1 MAFDPKQYKL
11 DVASPIR
18 LYDTLSLEELRSVLK
33 YWSRLGN
40 QRAKRMMEREKGKGT
55 YSSALIEYRK
65 GGEFGSDSGKYLNK
79 ETIYSELSRIS
90 RVGGRLKA
98 RELDKEQREA
108 NKVLKKIKDNTN
120 GLPEGAISDE
130 DFRGGFAMYRDK
142 FGTTSDDIYA
152 KLKEV
157 VQQYTERDLYGVYDI
172 IVREVTKMEDERD
185 NSRLEPPESFGH
197 TDNLQEE

>member
-40 QRAKRMMEREKGKGT
+40 QRAKRMMEREKGKET

-79 ETIYSELSRIS
+79 ETIYNELNRIS

-98 RELDKEQREA
+98 KDIDKEQREA
-108 NKVLKKIKDNTN
+108 TRILKKLNSGIKA
-120 GLPEGAISDE
+120 PENAISDE
-130 DFRGGFAMYRDK
+130 DFRRGFAMYQDK
-142 FGTTSDDIYA
+142 FGNTYNDVYA
-152 KLKEV
+152 KLKDL
-157 VQQYTERDLYGVYDI
+157 VQQYTERSLYGVYDI
-172 IVREVTKMEDERD
+172 IVREVARLEDETD
-185 NSRLEPPESFGH
+185 NTRIEPLKPPESFGH
-197 TDNLQEE
+197 TDNL

>member
-18 LYDTLSLEELRSVLK
+18 LSETLSLEEMRSVLK

-79 ETIYSELSRIS
+79 ETIYSELARIS

-98 RELDKEQREA
+98 KELDKEQKEA
-108 NKVLKKIKDNTN
+108 TRIYNQIKAGTEA
-120 GLPEGAISDE
+120 PEQAISEE
-130 DFRGGFAMYRDK
+130 DFRRGFAMYQDK
-142 FGTTSDDIYA
+142 FGNTRDDIYA

-157 VQQYTERDLYGVYDI
+157 VQQYTERSLYGVYDI
-172 IVREVTKMEDERD
+172 IVREVAKEEDEKATKEID
-185 NSRLEPPESFGH
+185 KKMKPPESFGH
-197 TDNLQEE
+197 TDNL

>member
-1 MAFDPKQYKL
+1 MAFNPKQYKL

-55 YSSALIEYRK
+55 YSSAIIEYRK

-79 ETIYSELSRIS
+79 ETIYNELNRIS

-98 RELDKEQREA
+98 KEIDKEQREA
-108 NKVLKKIKDNTN
+108 NKILKHIKDNTN
-120 GLPEGAISDE
+120 GQSIGTISDE
-130 DFRGGFAMYRDK
+130 DFRRGFAMYQDK
-142 FGTTSDDIYA
+142 FGNTYNDVYA
-152 KLKEV
+152 KLKDI
-157 VQQYTERDLYGVYDI
+157 VQQYTERNLYGVYDI
-172 IVREVTKMEDERD
+172 IVREVKKLEDEID
-185 NSRLEPPESFGH
+185 NSRLEPPESFEH
-197 TDNLQEE
+197 TDNL